1 MQIAQRLHLVHA
13 RPLADR
19 RPALTIQIDEKGTL
33 RVDADERDAWL
44 AAVDDGYH
52 YPARF
57 PIAIVPRAPEPTTDE
72 TPFRRSRVEPTRDW
86 RSYGPRR
93 AS

>member
-1 MQIAQRLHLVHA
+1 MRSAQRLHLVHA
-13 RPLADR
+13 TAFSDR
-19 RPALTIQIDEKGTL
+19 RPALTIQIDEKGTI
-33 RVDADERDAWL
+33 RVDASEPDAWL

-57 PIAIVPRAPEPTTDE
+57 PIAIVPQAPEPAINE
-72 TPFRRSRVEPTRDW
+72 TPFRRSRIEPTRDW
-86 RSYGPRR
+86 RGYTPRR

>member
-1 MQIAQRLHLVHA
+1 MRIAQRLHLVHA
-13 RPLADR
+13 AALSDR
-19 RPALTIQIDEKGTL
+19 RPALTIQIDEKGTMS
-33 RVDADERDAWL
+33 VDASEPDAWL

-57 PIAIVPRAPEPTTDE
+57 PISIVPKAPEPTAG

-86 RSYGPRR
+86 RGYAPRR

>member
-1 MQIAQRLHLVHA
+1 MRIAQRLHLVHA
-13 RPLADR
+13 RPLAGQ

-33 RVDADERDAWL
+33 RVDADEPNAWL
-44 AAVDDGYH
+44 AAVDDDFH
-52 YPARF
+52 RPARF
-57 PIAIVPRAPEPTTDE
+57 PIVIVPRAPEPTINT

-86 RSYGPRR
+86 RSYSPRR